1 MYKLLPLALSVM
13 LTACAVGPDYQAPA
27 SVPLASFSQADATAE
42 QQASEQRF
50 WSGFNDPQLAA
61 LVDRALAQN
70 LDVQTLLARYQGA
83 EALLRGARRDR
94 WPSVTLQAVSR
105 ASAAAAIHP
114 AVPPP
119 AMATLSGAALSPVVC
134 EEVCITAMILS
145 GPRALVRRTRQ
156 QGQGVRQARQR
167 GWRLLVH
174 DPPSRPV
181 HQNL

>member
-13 LTACAVGPDYQAPA
+13 LTACAVGPDYQAPQ
-27 SVPLASFSQADATAE
+27 SVPLASYSQADAAAE

-94 WPSVTLQAVSR
+94 WPSVTLQAAGGEQHLAEVERTDPNRERVEQYSVGAVASWELDFYGR
-105 ASAAAAIHP
+105 LQRAVEAGEADLSASAAD
-114 AVPPP
+114 
-119 AMATLSGAALSPVVC
+119 LSAL
-134 EEVCITAMILS
+134 
-145 GPRALVRRTRQ
+145 
-156 QGQGVRQARQR
+156 
-167 GWRLLVH
+167 
-174 DPPSRPV
+174 
-181 HQNL
+181 